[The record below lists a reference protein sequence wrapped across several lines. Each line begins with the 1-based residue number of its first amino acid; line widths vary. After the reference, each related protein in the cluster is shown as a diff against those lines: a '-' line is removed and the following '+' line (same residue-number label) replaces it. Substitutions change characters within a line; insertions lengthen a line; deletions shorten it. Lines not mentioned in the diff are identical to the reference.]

1 MSPGYRSLE
10 TSNGKLA
17 NSRRA
22 NHPLLFRIDMRIFGQ
37 AENRLTLGDTKN
49 RFRRTYTRSF
59 SGLFIENV

>member
-10 TSNGKLA
+10 TSKWEA
-17 NSRRA
+17 REFRRA